1 MEIDLIKGIIMKR
14 YIITSI
20 ALVVFTQTQEEMRI
34 TVPSNELSTKLK
46 KDIIDSIP
54 GFLNQMQL
62 FRQYLNKN
70 NDNITK
76 ATSQYLQDQ
85 APSWLNLS
93 KKELDK
99 LKNYKPKVKSINDLF
114 GVIKQTADLP
124 GIVLKVRKGLN
135 QAKSD
140 LQNLKPM
147 FTNLAATIQYIG
159 DIGEDLESF
168 GPQGSATRE
177 NIQSLFEELKE
188 LGEKQPAK
196 LNALGAKIK
205 AFLGDIESEI
215 KKLIKN
221 IDSIDIKNIKNTA
234 AKLMNINVDDLL
246 DSVKSLDQSTQYKML
261 QKTILLTDFDYIN
274 KNKDKIKEE
283 LNVIKSKL

>member
-1 MEIDLIKGIIMKR
+1 MIISSFLITFAQAQEGFRIKYPQGQQ
-14 YIITSI
+14 I
-20 ALVVFTQTQEEMRI
+20 AATVQTD
-34 TVPSNELSTKLK
+34 ELSTKLK

-54 GFLNQMQL
+54 GFLSQMQI

-70 NDNITK
+70 NSNVTK

-99 LKNYKPKVKSINDLF
+99 LKNYKPQVKSINDLF

-124 GIVLKVRKGLN
+124 GIVIKVRKGLN

-140 LQNLKPM
+140 LQNLKPL
-147 FTNLAATIQYIG
+147 FNNLAGTIQYIG
-159 DIGEDLESF
+159 DVGEDLESV
-168 GPQGSATRE
+168 GPKGSATRE

-188 LGEKQPAK
+188 LGENQPAK
-196 LNALGAKIK
+196 LNALGVKLK
-205 AFLGDIESEI
+205 AFIGTIEAEI

-234 AKLMNINVDDLL
+234 SKLMNINVDDLL
-246 DSVKSLDQSTQYKML
+246 DSVKSLDQSTQYKKL
-261 QKTILLTDFDYIN
+261 QKTILLTDFDSFN
-274 KNKDKIKEE
+274 KNKAKIKEE